1 MQFTIVKNLKKDT
14 AMSNILK
21 GLLISI
27 LLYLIADLLVKY
39 FSIGLTI
46 DALTISLFG
55 SEEEFVEPMS
65 QAIFLEFWHVEIFFI
80 MMILLTLSAIYIRVV
95 NHIKNYKIIFN
106 IVMLSALLSLTALP
120 ITYYISSAFIY
131 LYIFGYFIWHLGAIY
146 MASKSIWELYA

>member
-21 GLLISI
+21 GLLVSIS
-27 LLYLIADLLVKY
+27 LYLIVDLFVKY

-65 QAIFLEFWHVEIFFI
+65 QALFLEFWHVEIFFI

-95 NHIKNYKIIFN
+95 NHVKNYKIILN

-120 ITYYISSAFIY
+120 ITYYLSTSFIY